1 MRVLLFLMAALT
13 WSLAPAVAQKD
24 GQGPSMNVEL
34 RIPTMCASGALEE
47 SHTVSP
53 HCPSGPGSTTT
64 TWSVTCNP
72 LCYPSYQSLTMGT
85 AGQCY
90 QGISILPTLPPKWYH
105 CDYIPPYPLVYFGN
119 GFRVKGYNGF
129 VLVDQ
134 IGDILCA
141 VAPAYAQ
148 SYCDCDDVWTCLED
162 PVVISLKDSQYELTD
177 TKGGVEFDLNGD
189 GETEQIPWTA
199 GKDDAFLVLDRNGNG
214 LIDDGRELFSHV
226 SPQQPSGTPNG
237 FHALRMFDDP
247 LNGGNEDGRI
257 NASDEIYGSLRLWL
271 DTDHDGSTDA
281 GELVLLASVGLT
293 EIELDYTDD
302 HAHDDEHRN
311 TFRYSAPAH
320 FVDG

>member
-1 MRVLLFLMAALT
+1 MVCYVQPALLPL
-13 WSLAPAVAQKD
+13 
-24 GQGPSMNVEL
+24 
-34 RIPTMCASGALEE
+34 IP
-47 SHTVSP
+47 VS
-53 HCPSGPGSTTT
+53 
-64 TWSVTCNP
+64 
-72 LCYPSYQSLTMGT
+72 YYDDQ
-85 AGQCY
+85 GQCY
-90 QGISILPTLPPKWYH
+90 QGISLVPNLPPQWYH
-105 CDYIPPYPLVYFGN
+105 CDYIPPYPLVYFGD

-129 VLVDQ
+129 VLIDL

-141 VAPAYAQ
+141 VAPAYGQ
-148 SYCDCDDVWTCLED
+148 SYCDCDDVWTCLDD

-271 DTDHDGSTDA
+271 DADHDGSTDA
-281 GELVLLASVGLT
+281 GSGSAWGRVSNRWRTRWSGSGALGGVSGRPCPAGKAVTSKAGCPAMPTSSSSLSGRQSRA
-293 EIELDYTDD
+293 
-302 HAHDDEHRN
+302 
-311 TFRYSAPAH
+311 FRSRCPTYE
-320 FVDG
+320 DQR